1 MVRKVSVTYNSR
13 PMATT
18 KVSRPS
24 SRERRGATSALNAPR
39 RRVHALAPEHI
50 GELGSVAALA
60 IAVLGVA
67 VVIVGV
73 TLIVEGVTIASRYDT
88 GSGSPPPNLAQLS
101 QFPILGGV
109 GMLVLGL
116 LLTAA
121 PLALLAD
128 IRFSRLATTLLAV
141 IAGALS
147 VAGLLAVI
155 ARPDV
160 DPVVTVSLGLAA
172 LIFGASALIL
182 TRPGR

>member
-1 MVRKVSVTYNSR
+1 
-13 PMATT
+13 MAST
-18 KVSRPS
+18 KVSRS
-24 SRERRGATSALNAPR
+24 SPRERRASTSALNAPR

-60 IAVLGVA
+60 VAVLGVA
-67 VVIVGV
+67 ILIVGV
-73 TLIVEGVTIASRYDT
+73 TLIVEGITIASRYDT
-88 GSGSPPPNLAQLS
+88 GSGTPPPNLGQLG
-101 QFPILGGV
+101 QVPIFGGI

-128 IRFSRLATTLLAV
+128 VRYSRFATMLLALITAV
-141 IAGALS
+141 LA

-155 ARPDV
+155 ARPSV

-172 LIFGASALIL
+172 FILGASALIL
-182 TRPGR
+182 ARPGR

>member
-1 MVRKVSVTYNSR
+1 MRKGAVTYNSR

-18 KVSRPS
+18 KVGRPS

-39 RRVHALAPEHI
+39 RRVHALAPEHV

-60 IAVLGVA
+60 IAVLGFAIVM
-67 VVIVGV
+67 VGV

-88 GSGSPPPNLAQLS
+88 GGSPPPNLGLLGQL
-101 QFPILGGV
+101 PIFGGI

-128 IRFSRLATTLLAV
+128 VRFSRLATMLLAV

-160 DPVVTVSLGLAA
+160 DPVVTISLGLTA

-182 TRPGR
+182 ARPGR

>member
-1 MVRKVSVTYNSR
+1 MVRQVAVTYNSR
-13 PMATT
+13 PMATS

-39 RRVHALAPEHI
+39 RRVHALAPEHV

-60 IAVLGVA
+60 IAVLGFA
-67 VVIVGV
+67 IVIVGV

-88 GSGSPPPNLAQLS
+88 GGSPPPNVGQLG
-101 QFPILGGV
+101 QLPIFGGI

-128 IRFSRLATTLLAV
+128 VRFSRLATMLLAV
-141 IAGALS
+141 ISGALS

-155 ARPDV
+155 SRPDV
-160 DPVVTVSLGLAA
+160 DPVVTISLGLTA

-182 TRPGR
+182 ARPGR